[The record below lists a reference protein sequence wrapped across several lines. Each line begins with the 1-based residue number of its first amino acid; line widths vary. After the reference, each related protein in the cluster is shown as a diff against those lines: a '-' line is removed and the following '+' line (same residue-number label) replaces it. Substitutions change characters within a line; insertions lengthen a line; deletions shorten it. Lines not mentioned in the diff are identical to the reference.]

1 MSKRN
6 SRKQEYIQEYKLEDY
21 INEYLEN
28 RNNRDELEIRFA
40 TKTNYNP
47 LKKITFDGSIQK
59 LRSLGFEI
67 ISENAYHLNI
77 QNEYINPGTGTNR
90 LSNIRTTIEG
100 LHNIQ
105 KYCKTNVFNIENIPE
120 YITFMQKFHKTKDR
134 TTTER
139 YFPIDYHDWEF
150 RVNYKEERT
159 LTPSNPTLNNIL
171 NKWADSKKTFR
182 LIKRTT
188 LKHPNFPYKIDCSIL
203 KTSSWNPRKKYLIP
217 TYSIQESN
225 VFTNIEHY
233 EIELELINNEC
244 YKFQSSEALT
254 SVVKTGV
261 KFILS
266 GLQNTNYPVSYEE
279 IDNIRKKYLELTLSD
294 FAYKEIENDS
304 FYNKKKRKSR
314 KNFIGPSSISLEM
327 NNIVPL
333 TSEAAT
339 MDNINQPYCV
349 TEKADGMRKLLY
361 IAENKKVYLIDI
373 NLQVEFTG
381 LVCKNLDFLNTLI
394 DGEHVIYDKRG
405 EYLNTYLCFDIYWQ
419 RGEDLRLYPFAKIDN
434 LKYETKISEKIF
446 RYNELM
452 KTVANFDLVSVS
464 QKEEKMSVSVKKF
477 YLNDVNEPGSIFR
490 KCNKILEDEKNGL
503 FPYET
508 DGLIFTPINKSVGSR
523 KLGVLGKT
531 KTWNLSFKWKP
542 PQFNTIDFLVTTKK
556 NENGTDFV
564 GNIFNDGVDLSKD
577 KQITSFKTIILR
589 VGFDEKKHGFI
600 NPCEDLLQNNIS
612 NNNNKYDYKPA
623 PFYPTDPTPDFPI
636 HICNIPLKKNK
647 ESLKMLTEDG
657 KQGFSD
663 NMIVEF
669 RFDKDADEN
678 WQWKPI
684 RVRYDKTTDL
694 RSGGRNYG
702 NAYHVAQSV
711 WRSINYPIT
720 EEIIKTGENII
731 LSNNDE
737 NVYYNRKSKET
748 NTKALRDFHN
758 KFVKKRLINS
768 VSKKGDILMDMS
780 VGKAGDIQKWLDS
793 KLSFV
798 FGIDFAKDNIEN
810 RMDGACAR
818 YIKMKR
824 KMRNMFDA
832 MFIHGNS
839 SLNIKNTMAAFT
851 PKSKMILN
859 TIYGKGAKD
868 REKLGEGLYKCW
880 GKGGNGFDI
889 ISNQFSIHY
898 FFQNNRTLNE
908 FLRNCSE
915 NCKIGGYSVGTCY
928 DGRKIFDKLKQK
940 KQGENIFHLKDNKK
954 IWSITKKYGN
964 ATFDNDESCLGYTID
979 VYQESI
985 NKNFEEY
992 LVNFDYFITMM
1003 IKYGFALLSKDE
1015 ATELGMPSSV
1025 GSFENLY
1032 NQMTVEN
1039 EGGRIKRSFIG
1050 SALNLSDEEK
1060 DISFL
1065 NNYFVFKKI
1074 RNVNIQNVFEIE
1086 MAKTEHKNFD
1096 GARKSRDMIRDIM
1109 AQRIQ
1114 RVFIRKFKKK
1124 FLLPSN

>member
-6 SRKQEYIQEYKLEDY
+6 SNEQEYKLEDY
-21 INEYLEN
+21 VNVYLEN

-40 TKTNYNP
+40 TKANYNP
-47 LKKITFDGSIQK
+47 LKKITFDNTIQK
-59 LRSLGFEI
+59 LRSIGFEI
-67 ISENAYHLNI
+67 ISENKYHLNI
-77 QNEYINPGTGTNR
+77 QNEYINPATGTNR
-90 LSNIRTTIEG
+90 LSNIRTTIDG

-105 KYCKTNVFNIENIPE
+105 KYCKTNIFDIENIPQ
-120 YITFMQKFHKTKDR
+120 YISFMQKFHKTKDR
-134 TTTER
+134 TANER
-139 YFPIDYHDWEF
+139 FFPIDYHDWEF
-150 RVNYKEERT
+150 RVNFKEERT
-159 LTPSNPTLNNIL
+159 LTSSNPVLNSIL
-171 NKWADSKKTFR
+171 NSWQDSKKTFR

-188 LKHPNFPYKIDCSIL
+188 LKHPDFPFKIDCSIL

-225 VFTNIEHY
+225 VFNNIEHY
-233 EIELELINNEC
+233 ELELELINNEC
-244 YKFQSSEALT
+244 YKYPSPEVLT
-254 SVVKTGV
+254 KKIRKGV

-266 GLQNTNYPVSYEE
+266 GLQNTNFPISYKE

-294 FAYKEIENDS
+294 MEYKEIDNDS

-314 KNFIGPSSISLEM
+314 KYFIGPSSISLEM

-333 TSEAAT
+333 NSETATSE
-339 MDNINQPYCV
+339 NINLPYSV
-349 TEKADGMRKLLY
+349 TEKADGARKLLY
-361 IAENKKVYLIDI
+361 IAPNKKVYLIDI

-381 LVCKNLDFLNTLI
+381 LICKNLDYLDTLI
-394 DGEHVIYDKRG
+394 DGEHVLYDKRG
-405 EYLNTYLCFDIYWQ
+405 EYLNSYLCFDIYWQ
-419 RGEDLRLYPFAKIDN
+419 KGEDVRIYPFAKIEN
-434 LKYETKISEKIF
+434 LKYESKISDKIF
-446 RYNELM
+446 RYNELV
-452 KTVANFDLVSVS
+452 KTVTNFDLVPVS
-464 QKEEKMSVSVKKF
+464 KKEEEHLSVSVKTF
-477 YLNDVNEPGSIFR
+477 YLNDPNVPGSIFS

-508 DGLIFTPINKSVGSR
+508 DGLIFTPVDKSVGSR
-523 KLGVLGKT
+523 KLGILEKT

-542 PQFNTIDFLVTTKK
+542 PQYNTIDFLVTTKK
-556 NENGTDFV
+556 NDNGSDFV
-564 GNIFNDGVDLSKD
+564 GNIFKDGQDLSKD
-577 KQITSFKTIILR
+577 NQITSFKTMILR
-589 VGFDEKKHGFI
+589 VGFDERKHGFI
-600 NPCEDLLQNNIS
+600 NPCEDLLQNNIYPPRDQKF
-612 NNNNKYDYKPA
+612 NYKPA

-636 HICNIPLKKNK
+636 HICHIPLKKK
-647 ESLKMLTEDG
+647 KDSLKMLTEDG
-657 KQGFSD
+657 KQEFSD

-669 RFDKDADEN
+669 RFDKDSEEN

-684 RVRYDKTTDL
+684 RVRYDKTADL
-694 RSGGRNYG
+694 RSSGRNFG

-720 EEIIKTGENII
+720 EEIIKTGENIL

-748 NTKALRDFHN
+748 NTKSLRDFHN
-758 KFVKKRLINS
+758 KFVKKRIINA

-810 RMDGACAR
+810 RMDGSCAR

-824 KMRNMFDA
+824 KIRNMFDA
-832 MFIHGNS
+832 IFIHGNS
-839 SLNIKNTMAAFT
+839 SLNIQNTTAAFT
-851 PKSKMILN
+851 SKSKMILN
-859 TIYGKGAKD
+859 AIYGRGAKD

-880 GKGGNGFDI
+880 GKGKNGFDV

-915 NCKIGGYSVGTCY
+915 NCKIGGYKVGTCY
-928 DGRKIFDKLKQK
+928 DGGKIFDKLKQK
-940 KQGENIFHLKDNKK
+940 KNGENIFHVKDKKK
-954 IWSITKKYGN
+954 IWSITKKYEN
-964 ATFDNDESCLGYTID
+964 TTFPNDEKCLGYTID
-979 VYQESI
+979 VFQESI

-1015 ATELGMPSSV
+1015 AAELGLPNSV
-1025 GSFENLY
+1025 GSFEELFS
-1032 NQMTVEN
+1032 QMKTEN
-1039 EGGRIKRSFIG
+1039 DSGRMKKQYIG
-1050 SALNLSDEEK
+1050 DALAMSDEEK

-1074 RNVNIQNVFEIE
+1074 RNVNVQNVFEIE
-1086 MAKTEHKNFD
+1086 MAKTEHKDFE
-1096 GARKSRDMIRDIM
+1096 GASKSKDMIRDIM

-1124 FLLPSN
+1124 FLLPTK